1 MGVQTAENIILFP
14 IYCCYRF
21 LVESTCKKKKEE
33 VPIHLNY

>member
-14 IYCCYRF
+14 VYYCYRF
-21 LVESTCKKKKEE
+21 LVHFSCKKEE